1 MLNPFISIVLRTKDE
16 VYWLGKCISE
26 IYNQKYK
33 NFEIILVDNSRTNQT
48 KFFVKKNFPKVKI
61 LTYKSKNFLPGK
73 AINIGIRSTKGSF
86 VVITSGHCI
95 PKDNVWLTNLV
106 KAILKNRK
114 IAGVYGK
121 QEPLE
126 FSDPNDVRDLIYIF
140 GKDKK
145 VQIKDPFFHNANS
158 IIRKDLWKKIKF
170 DENTH
175 HIEDRI
181 WAEKIQSLG
190 YKIVY
195 DPKPCVLHH
204 GINHRHNLVRS
215 LKISKILRNSY
226 SKEKKREIIAITSII
241 NPISNKKEKFLI
253 EDPINE
259 LLKLKSIKKIFIIC
273 DEKLLKNK
281 FNDEKIIF
289 IKRDKKIDKNYLGLD
304 YFLKETLKRHIIKKY
319 KSTHVL
325 LFLETYPNRPK
336 NYFENLIEA
345 ISDSYDSVIPFSNIT
360 NNNLW
365 KKNDFGL
372 IEPLFKTTL
381 PSSIANYKIYQEI
394 KGLGSIIKTDIF
406 KVSGAE
412 TSNIKPIF
420 IDSLHS
426 FKINKYTE
434 NFFKNGY

>member
-33 NFEIILVDNSRTNQT
+33 NFEIILVDNSTTIKT

-61 LTYKSKNFLPGK
+61 LTYKSKDFLPGK
-73 AINIGIRSTKGSF
+73 AINIGIRSAKGSF

-95 PKDNVWLTNLV
+95 PKDDLWLTNFA
-106 KAILKNRK
+106 KAILKNKK

-181 WAEKIQSLG
+181 WAEKVQSLG

-215 LKISKILRNSY
+215 LKISKILRKNH
-226 SKEKKREIIAITSII
+226 SKEKKKEIIAITSII
-241 NPISNKKEKFLI
+241 EPISNKKKFLV
-253 EDPINE
+253 EHPIKE
-259 LLKLKSIKKIFIIC
+259 LLKVKSIKKIFIIC
-273 DEKLLKNK
+273 DEKLLKDR
-281 FNDEKIIF
+281 FNDKKIIF

-325 LFLETYPNRPK
+325 LFLESYPNRPK
-336 NYFENLIEA
+336 NYFENLIKS
-345 ISDSYDSVIPFSNIT
+345 IDDSYDSVIPFSNIT

-412 TSNIKPIF
+412 TSNIKPLF
-420 IDSLHS
+420 VDSLHS
-426 FKINKYTE
+426 FKINNYTE
-434 NFFKNGY
+434 KFFKNGY

>member
-33 NFEIILVDNSRTNQT
+33 NFEIILVDNSTSIKT
-48 KFFVKKNFPKVKI
+48 KFFVKRNFPKVKI
-61 LTYKSKNFLPGK
+61 LTYKSKDFLPGK
-73 AINIGIRSTKGSF
+73 AINIGIRSAKGSF

-95 PKDNVWLTNLV
+95 PKDDLWLTNFV
-106 KAILKNRK
+106 KAILKNKK

-181 WAEKIQSLG
+181 WAEKVQSLG

-215 LKISKILRNSY
+215 LKISKILRKSH
-226 SKEKKREIIAITSII
+226 SKDKKKEIIAITSII
-241 NPISNKKEKFLI
+241 EPISNKKQFLV
-253 EDPINE
+253 EHPIKE

-273 DEKLLKNK
+273 DEKLLKDK
-281 FNDEKIIF
+281 FNNKKIIF

-304 YFLKETLKRHIIKKY
+304 YFLKIH
-319 KSTHVL
+319 
-325 LFLETYPNRPK
+325 
-336 NYFENLIEA
+336 
-345 ISDSYDSVIPFSNIT
+345 
-360 NNNLW
+360 
-365 KKNDFGL
+365 
-372 IEPLFKTTL
+372 
-381 PSSIANYKIYQEI
+381 
-394 KGLGSIIKTDIF
+394 
-406 KVSGAE
+406 
-412 TSNIKPIF
+412 
-420 IDSLHS
+420 
-426 FKINKYTE
+426 
-434 NFFKNGY
+434 